1 MNGTRKF
8 VDIAKEAMEKNGS
21 DKLLK
26 GIGASDVKKTL
37 NDTVKHSNRRLSF
50 EWKEM

>member
-1 MNGTRKF
+1 MIVDGW
-8 VDIAKEAMEKNGS
+8 DIAKEAMGKDRD

-37 NDTVKHSNRRLSF
+37 NHIVKHNNCRRWCLNTV
-50 EWKEM
+50 